1 MENMHILPSIV
12 VLIGTAVIVV
22 AIFKY
27 LKLSPVLGYLV
38 AGTLIG
44 DYGFKVISY
53 SSTSSLGELGVVFL
67 LFAIG
72 LELSFER
79 LKSMR
84 RYVLGLG
91 SLQVVISS
99 LVVAFFVIL
108 CIGDKYNEAILIGGG
123 LALSS
128 TAVVLQVLSETK
140 NHASQVGRISLSILL
155 QQDFSVIPLLV
166 LVPILASSTDVSM
179 FYSLGEALL
188 KAITVLI
195 VIFVAGRL
203 LLRPL
208 FRLISSDG
216 IENSSEL
223 FVATTLLIVLTAA
236 WGTEEMGLSLALG
249 AFVSGIL
256 VAETEFRINAEESI
270 APFKGLFLGLFFMSV
285 GMGIDVREIYNNIW
299 MISGLSLA
307 LILIKAT
314 IITLLCLLFGFNKS
328 TAIHSGLLLSQGGE
342 FAFIL
347 FNLGM
352 ESNILDHSIGKILLL
367 TVTCTMALT
376 PLLNKLG
383 KKLALF
389 FEDSSQTLSPLKIM
403 EKGAADLNQ
412 HIILGGFGKIGNM
425 IARVLEAE
433 GINYIAVDIDEAKVK
448 AGKSE
453 GYPVFLGDFGRLETL
468 DACGIS
474 RSIITIITTD
484 NFITTKKSIKL
495 IADNFQDITII
506 VKAKDFSNINE
517 LYEAGASIIL
527 PEIYEIGLQ
536 LGCEVL
542 KVLGINNYEINRIKM
557 QFRAGN
563 YLTAQKDLGKV
574 EFEEYES

>member
-1 MENMHILPSIV
+1 
-12 VLIGTAVIVV
+12 
-22 AIFKY
+22 
-27 LKLSPVLGYLV
+27 
-38 AGTLIG
+38 
-44 DYGFKVISY
+44 
-53 SSTSSLGELGVVFL
+53 
-67 LFAIG
+67 
-72 LELSFER
+72 
-79 LKSMR
+79 
-84 RYVLGLG
+84 
-91 SLQVVISS
+91 
-99 LVVAFFVIL
+99 
-108 CIGDKYNEAILIGGG
+108 
-123 LALSS
+123 
-128 TAVVLQVLSETK
+128 
-140 NHASQVGRISLSILL
+140 
-155 QQDFSVIPLLV
+155 
-166 LVPILASSTDVSM
+166 
-179 FYSLGEALL
+179 
-188 KAITVLI
+188 
-195 VIFVAGRL
+195 
-203 LLRPL
+203 
-208 FRLISSDG
+208 
-216 IENSSEL
+216 
-223 FVATTLLIVLTAA
+223 
-236 WGTEEMGLSLALG
+236 
-249 AFVSGIL
+249 
-256 VAETEFRINAEESI
+256 
-270 APFKGLFLGLFFMSV
+270 
-285 GMGIDVREIYNNIW
+285 
-299 MISGLSLA
+299 
-307 LILIKAT
+307 
-314 IITLLCLLFGFNKS
+314 
-328 TAIHSGLLLSQGGE
+328 
-342 FAFIL
+342 
-347 FNLGM
+347 
-352 ESNILDHSIGKILLL
+352 
-367 TVTCTMALT
+367 
-376 PLLNKLG
+376 
-383 KKLALF
+383 LF